1 MECFCFVLLANC
13 TRTNSISNQCHVHV
27 NKEICPQP
35 LQGFLDAAV
44 ACGVGCV
51 QDSRKYA
58 GGLWYKNLIAMHYES
73 LSDLPWRTLLP
84 YTDLIVQKL
93 KLLVACTVLLEV
105 FVELKGWC

>member
-1 MECFCFVLLANC
+1 VP
-13 TRTNSISNQCHVHV
+13 
-27 NKEICPQP
+27 CPREQRN
-35 LQGFLDAAV
+35 LSSTFAGFLDVAV

-84 YTDLIVQKL
+84 CADLIVQEL